1 MAKTRKNMM
10 GGTSGDTEG
19 ITNEL
24 REVAGEV
31 MDIVDKAKKVGEEVI
46 YGASNAATVVKQ
58 GTNYVINEAAGLA
71 GEVIDAAKDEINIV
85 TNLPNVNSA
94 VEKAAAIGN
103 VLAVP
108 FSGPNATNFYKTTGK
123 IAGVVVSAFPTQ
135 QIEKLAGDLADVA
148 GNTTGKVIS
157 KVVKGVASSAPGGP
171 AVVGILEA
179 ADVAAKGIEEVTP
192 IAKKAASVATNTYD
206 KVTKEVRAFADNKMP
221 TVDVSVPTVDVS
233 NVMPKMPE
241 VSINKNMVGG
251 AKRKISQ
258 YRRERRRITRRLNK
272 HIRQFNATRKRS

>member
-1 MAKTRKNMM
+1 MM

-71 GEVIDAAKDEINIV
+71 GEVIDAAKDEINLV

-192 IAKKAASVATNTYD
+192 IAKEAASVATNTYD
-206 KVTKEVRAFADNKMP
+206 KVTKEVRAFADNKIP
-221 TVDVSVPTVDVS
+221 TVDVSVPTVHVP

-272 HIRQFNATRKRS
+272 HIKQFNATRRRS